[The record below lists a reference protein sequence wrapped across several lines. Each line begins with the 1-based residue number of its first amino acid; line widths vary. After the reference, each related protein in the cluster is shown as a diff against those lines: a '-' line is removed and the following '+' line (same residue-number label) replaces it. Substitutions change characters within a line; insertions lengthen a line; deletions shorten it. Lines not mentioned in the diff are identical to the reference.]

1 MANHNIDLGGVEH
14 KVLLQVKAGPVSTL
28 DLHTTLQP
36 TMSPADLAS
45 TVCNQLQA
53 EDVLDYWDGKWMLGA
68 NGQALLNF
76 LEFKAKNQT
85 EATPTV
91 AALRTYKPPSHH
103 YVGDELKVTSPR
115 AGAYDFLAKPSRM
128 GDALVP
134 HPTAHL
140 ANT

>member
-1 MANHNIDLGGVEH
+1 MSNHNLEIGGVAH
-14 KVLLQVKAGPVSTL
+14 KVLLQLKDGPASTL
-28 DLHTTLQP
+28 ELYDRVQP
-36 TMSPADLAS
+36 NMPAADLAS
-45 TVCNQLQA
+45 IVCNQLQA

-68 NGQALLNF
+68 NGLAMLNF
-76 LEFKAKNQT
+76 LEFKAKNQDT
-85 EATPTV
+85 TTPTV
-91 AALRTYKPPSHH
+91 AALRTYTPPSHH
-103 YVGDELKVTSPR
+103 YAGNELKVTSPR